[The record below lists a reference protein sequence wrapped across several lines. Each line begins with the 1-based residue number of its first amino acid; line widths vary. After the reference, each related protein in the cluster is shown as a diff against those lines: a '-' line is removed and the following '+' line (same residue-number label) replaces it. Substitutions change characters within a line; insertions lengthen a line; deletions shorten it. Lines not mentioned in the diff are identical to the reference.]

1 MDKYIL
7 DQTDVAILNLLQL
20 DAHLTNKE
28 LAHRLKK
35 SPTPIYDRVR
45 RLEDLKY
52 IKRYVAIIDHSRVG
66 EYMTAYLQ
74 VQIKE
79 HSKDAL
85 VSFQEEINNFD
96 EVMECYHTTGAFDF
110 ILKVVTPNMNKYN
123 DFLLQKLGSLP
134 NIGTLQSSVVISNGK
149 HETAFPL

>member
-1 MDKYIL
+1 MDDYVL
-7 DQTDVAILNLLQL
+7 DQTDLAILNLLQR
-20 DAHLTNKE
+20 DALLTNKE
-28 LAHRLKK
+28 LAHQLHK

-45 RLEDLKY
+45 RLQDLKF
-52 IKRYVAIIDHSRVG
+52 IKKYVAIVDHSKIG

-85 VSFQEEINNFD
+85 LSFQRDVHAFS
-96 EVMECYHTTGAFDF
+96 EVMECYHTTGGFDF
-110 ILKVVTPNMNKYN
+110 MLKVVTPNMNKYN

-134 NIGTLQSSVVISNGK
+134 NIGTLQSSVVISHVK
-149 HETAFPL
+149 HETAFSL